1 MILMDIMMPVLNGIE
16 AIKKIR
22 GDKVL
27 SDIPIIAITAKAMK
41 GDKEVFLG
49 AGANDYISK
58 PIDYDILEKL
68 LKFGWEENSESFS
81 LL

>member
-1 MILMDIMMPVLNGIE
+1 MPVLNGIE

-22 GDKVL
+22 EDKVL
-27 SDIPIIAITAKAMK
+27 RDIPIIAITAKAMK
-41 GDKEVFLG
+41 GDKEVFLM

-68 LKFGWEENSESFS
+68 LKVWLGRKQ
-81 LL
+81 